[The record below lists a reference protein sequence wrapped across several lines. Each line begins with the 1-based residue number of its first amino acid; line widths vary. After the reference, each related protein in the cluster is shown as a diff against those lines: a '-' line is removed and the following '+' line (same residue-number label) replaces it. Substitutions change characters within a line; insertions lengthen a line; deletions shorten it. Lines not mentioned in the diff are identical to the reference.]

1 MPNASSRITEVE
13 IDYQRQHACKPEMT
27 IAPNEETIG
36 KNITEVTST
45 NIIKSI
51 FKNLSL
57 TNKIDFLAFVIFNAA
72 YITFNICYF
81 LRLNSREVLK

>member
-45 NIIKSI
+45 NIIKWI
-51 FKNLSL
+51 
-57 TNKIDFLAFVIFNAA
+57 
-72 YITFNICYF
+72 
-81 LRLNSREVLK
+81 E